1 MLSMDNISKEIRAN
15 ILNISHHSGHGHIPT
30 CFSVVEMLRAVYETM
45 QHDPKQPD
53 WDERDIFI
61 LSKGHAALGLYCTL
75 AHYGYFPI
83 SDVFTFGAFE
93 SRFGCHADRFK
104 VPGVELSSGSLG
116 HGIGVAVGMA
126 LGLKLSGSAR
136 NVFVLIGD
144 GESNEGT
151 VWEAV
156 MVAANLGLDN
166 LTVLFDNNC
175 SQSRCLP
182 ISRPEEKFDSFG
194 FTVLAVDGHDLPAI
208 KNAIQHHPAK
218 GASRVIVA
226 HTTKGKGC
234 PSVTSDVFAWH
245 RRSPNKDE
253 LKTMLGEL
261 NETSI

>member
-1 MLSMDNISKEIRAN
+1 MRPMDNVSKAIRAS
-15 ILNISHHSGHGHIPT
+15 ILQISHQSGHGHIPT
-30 CFSVVEMLRAVYETM
+30 CFSVIEMIRAVYETM
-45 QHDPKQPD
+45 RHNPKQPD

-83 SDVFTFGAFE
+83 SDVFSFGSFE
-93 SRFGCHADRFK
+93 SKFGCHADRFK

-116 HGIGVAVGMA
+116 HGIGVAAGMA
-126 LGLKLSGSAR
+126 LGFKLSGSSR
-136 NVFVLIGD
+136 RVFVLIGD

-151 VWEAV
+151 VWEAA

-166 LTVLFDNNC
+166 LTVLFDNNR

-182 ISRPEEKFDSFG
+182 IARPEEKFSSFG
-194 FTVLAVDGHDLPAI
+194 FKVMSMDGHDLPAI
-208 KNAIQHHPAK
+208 KEALQSPAD
-218 GASRVIVA
+218 GEPRVIVA

-234 PSVTSDVFAWH
+234 PSLVSDIFAWH
-245 RRSPNKDE
+245 RRSPNTDE
-253 LKTMLGEL
+253 LKTFLGEL